1 MNTGT
6 AYPRSYVS
14 LRARRAIGVA
24 LAALLAVALLL
35 ASGCGG
41 ESERKS
47 GDFNLNPGAGTYG
60 IGF

>member
-1 MNTGT
+1 M
-6 AYPRSYVS
+6 
-14 LRARRAIGVA
+14 GVA

-41 ESERKS
+41 ESEPKS
-47 GDFNLNPGAGTYG
+47 GDFKVNSGVGTYG